1 MELSLR
7 NIVRGIT
14 LLRSILPKEE
24 NASDSMYITSV
35 QRRNR
40 RKCDG
45 LVYYGLAEMMHVWSI
60 ERSVYPRSLL
70 GMDAIEGWTSKGR
83 ESLNFVSSE
92 SFMRECF
99 ISRTLSLD
107 SVELLLG
114 SDVVMLADR
123 EAFVQLG

>member
-1 MELSLR
+1 VELSLR

-45 LVYYGLAEMMHVWSI
+45 LVYYGL
-60 ERSVYPRSLL
+60 
-70 GMDAIEGWTSKGR
+70 
-83 ESLNFVSSE
+83 
-92 SFMRECF
+92 
-99 ISRTLSLD
+99 
-107 SVELLLG
+107 
-114 SDVVMLADR
+114 
-123 EAFVQLG
+123 